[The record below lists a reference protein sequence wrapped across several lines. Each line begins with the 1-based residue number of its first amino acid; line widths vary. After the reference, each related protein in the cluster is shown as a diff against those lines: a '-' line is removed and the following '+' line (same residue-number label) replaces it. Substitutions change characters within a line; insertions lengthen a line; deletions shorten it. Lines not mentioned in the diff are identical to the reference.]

1 MTEEE
6 FTVKGPPLPEFTVKG
21 PPLKQASKEFQII
34 AILTK
39 KLGGYI
45 LIDVDEEL
53 KTIEGFIM
61 QQNPDGKIS
70 IRSSCVNPL
79 LAS

>member
-6 FTVKGPPLPEFTVKG
+6 YTNIPNPEFTVKG
-21 PPLKQASKEFQII
+21 PPLKEASLEFQII
-34 AILTK
+34 SILTK

-45 LIDVDEEL
+45 LVDVDKEL
-53 KTIEGFIM
+53 KTIKGFIM
-61 QQNPDGKIS
+61 QTNPDGKIS

-79 LAS
+79 LES

>member
-1 MTEEE
+1 MPEEE
-6 FTVKGPPLPEFTVKG
+6 YTDIPKFAITGT
-21 PPLKQASKEFQII
+21 PLKQGSLEFQII

-45 LIDVDEEL
+45 LIDVDKEL

>member
-6 FTVKGPPLPEFTVKG
+6 YTDIPEIVITG
-21 PPLKQASKEFQII
+21 QPLKQASLEFQII

-45 LIDVDEEL
+45 LVDVDKEL

-61 QQNPDGKIS
+61 QMNPDGKIS

>member
-1 MTEEE
+1 MPEEE
-6 FTVKGPPLPEFTVKG
+6 YTDVPKFAIIGPS
-21 PPLKQASKEFQII
+21 LKQASLDFQII

-39 KLGGYI
+39 RLGGYI

-53 KTIEGFIM
+53 KIIEGFII